1 MFKRYIVP
9 GLLVWLPILGTFYII
24 KFMINVMDDLI
35 NLLPTQYHP
44 STLIGFHIPG
54 IGLFVSIIILFVTGV
69 IVTNLVGRKIV
80 TLWEKM
86 VESIPLVRGVHIAV
100 KQVTHA
106 FLQPKNKAFHKVLV
120 VEYPRR
126 GLWSIG
132 FMTSE
137 GVKGVPHE
145 KDLVTVFLPTTP
157 NPTSGMLI
165 IVPRR
170 DLVEVDMTVDQA
182 LKMII
187 SLGVIM
193 PKHVQE
199 EGSSHKSSTEE
210 MLEAFSEEIEKA
222 EREDE
227 RNNKNDSKKDK

>member
-1 MFKRYIVP
+1 MIKRYILP

-24 KFMINVMDDLI
+24 KFMINMMDDVI
-35 NLLPTQYHP
+35 NLVPTQYHP

-54 IGLFVSIIILFVTGV
+54 IGLLVSIVILFMTGV
-69 IVTNLVGRKIV
+69 IVTNLVGRKFV
-80 TLWEKM
+80 TLWEKL
-86 VESIPLVRGVHIAV
+86 VESIPLVRGIHNAV

-106 FLQPKNKAFHKVLV
+106 FLQPKNKAFHKVLI

-126 GLWSIG
+126 GIWSIG

-145 KDLVTVFLPTTP
+145 DDLVTVFLPTTP

-170 DLVEVDMTVDQA
+170 DLVEVDMTADQA

-193 PKHVQE
+193 PKNVRDKDAPK
-199 EGSSHKSSTEE
+199 KSSTEE

-222 EREDE
+222 EREAEDKKQDQD
-227 RNNKNDSKKDK
+227 NKK